1 MTSAARPPHPDPLPP
16 RVEREGSAPLTPT
29 LSPGAGE
36 REGTAELPTYTR
48 WPVALIR
55 GEGSTVWDTSGK
67 SYLDLY
73 GGHAV
78 AATGHCHPEVVRA
91 IREQAGKLL
100 FYSNVVALPVRA
112 RAAQAIAAQAP
123 PPLSKV
129 FFVNSGTEANENA
142 MRLARRFTGRT
153 DILSFDGGFHGRT
166 ADAISAAGLAKYRE
180 MGKPNVPGHR
190 LAPFGDLA
198 AAEAALDEDVAAVL
212 LEPIQSLAGVVTAP
226 ASYFQGLRTLCD
238 ERGVQLIYD
247 EVQTGFGRTGTF
259 FFAGRHGVVPDL
271 VTLAKGIG
279 SGFPMGA
286 VLVSEEIAT
295 TVKPEDYGTTF
306 GGGPL
311 ACAAAEATV
320 RVILEEGLL
329 GNVRAGSHRLE
340 QGLAGLAR
348 VREVRG
354 EGFLLGVALDRPA
367 RPVREALLERG
378 FLVGGSDL
386 PDVLRLLPPLV
397 LTAEEIDRFLEAV
410 REIL

>member
-1 MTSAARPPHPDPLPP
+1 MK
-16 RVEREGSAPLTPT
+16 
-29 LSPGAGE
+29 GE
-36 REGTAELPTYTR
+36 R
-48 WPVALIR
+48 
-55 GEGSTVWDTSGK
+55 STVWDDTGR

-91 IREQAGKLL
+91 IREQAGELL
-100 FYSNVVALPVRA
+100 FYSNVVALPVRT

-123 PPLSKV
+123 VPLSKV

-142 MRLARRFTGRT
+142 MRLARRFTRRT
-153 DILSFDGGFHGRT
+153 DVLTFDGGFHGRT
-166 ADAISAAGLAKYRE
+166 ADAMSGAGLAKYRE
-180 MGKPNVPGHR
+180 LAKPNVPGHR

-198 AAEAALDEDVAAVL
+198 AVEAALDESVAAVL
-212 LEPIQSLAGVVTAP
+212 IEPIQSMAGVITAP

-238 ERGVQLIYD
+238 ERGAKLIYD

-271 VTLAKGIG
+271 VALAKGIG
-279 SGFPMGA
+279 SGVPMGA
-286 VLVSEEIAT
+286 VLVSDEIAA

-329 GNVRAGSHRLE
+329 ANVRAGSQRLRN
-340 QGLAGLAR
+340 GLAQLPG

-354 EGFLLGVALDRPA
+354 EGFLLGVALDKPA
-367 RPVREALLERG
+367 RPVRQALLERG

-386 PDVLRLLPPLV
+386 PDVIRLLPPLV
-397 LTAEEIDRFLEAV
+397 LAAEEIDRFLEAA
-410 REIL
+410 RGIL

>member
-1 MTSAARPPHPDPLPP
+1 MSTA
-16 RVEREGSAPLTPT
+16 
-29 LSPGAGE
+29 LSP
-36 REGTAELPTYTR
+36 AELPTYTR
-48 WPVALIR
+48 WPIAIAR
-55 GEGSTVWDTSGK
+55 GQGSTVWDTSGK

-91 IREQAGKLL
+91 IREQAGELL

-112 RAAQAIAAQAP
+112 RAAEAIARQAP
-123 PPLSKV
+123 APLSRV

-153 DILSFDGGFHGRT
+153 DILSFHGGFHGRT

-180 MGKPNVPGHR
+180 LGRPNVPGHR
-190 LAPFGDLA
+190 LVPFGDLDA
-198 AAEAALDEDVAAVL
+198 VRAAVDETVAGIL
-212 LEPIQSLAGVVTAP
+212 VEPIQSMAGVLTAP
-226 ASYFQGLRTLCD
+226 PSYFQGLRALCD
-238 ERGVQLIYD
+238 ERGAKLIYD

-271 VTLAKGIG
+271 VSLAKGIG

-286 VLVSEEIAT
+286 VLVSEEIAD
-295 TVKPEDYGTTF
+295 TVHPEEYGTTF

-320 RVILEEGLL
+320 RVLLEEGLL
-329 GNVRAGSHRLE
+329 ENVRAGSLRLKE
-340 QGLAGLAR
+340 GLAPISG

-354 EGFLLGVALDRPA
+354 EGFLVGLVLDRPGK
-367 RPVREALLERG
+367 PVRQALLDRG

-386 PDVLRLLPPLV
+386 PDTLRLLPPLV
-397 LTAEEIDRFLEAV
+397 LTAAEIDRFLEALKRV
-410 REIL
+410 L

>member
-1 MTSAARPPHPDPLPP
+1 MS
-16 RVEREGSAPLTPT
+16 T
-29 LSPGAGE
+29 LSLS
-36 REGTAELPTYTR
+36 TAELPTYTR
-48 WPVALIR
+48 WPVTIVR
-55 GEGSTVWDTSGK
+55 GEGSTVWDDSGK

-78 AATGHCHPEVVRA
+78 AATGHCHPKVVRA
-91 IREQAGKLL
+91 IREQAGTLL

-112 RAAQAIAAQAP
+112 RAARTIATQAP
-123 PPLSKV
+123 APLSKV

-153 DILSFDGGFHGRT
+153 DVLSFDGGFHGRT

-180 MGKPNVPGHR
+180 MGRPNVPGHR

-198 AAEAALDEDVAAVL
+198 AAEAALDENVAAVL
-212 LEPIQSLAGVVTAP
+212 LEPIQSMAGVITAP
-226 ASYFQGLRTLCD
+226 ASYLQGLRTLCD
-238 ERGVQLIYD
+238 ERGAKLIYD

-259 FFAGRHGVVPDL
+259 FYAGRHGVVPDL
-271 VTLAKGIG
+271 VALAKGIG
-279 SGFPMGA
+279 SGVPMGA
-286 VLVSEEIAT
+286 VLVSEEIAA

-311 ACAAAEATV
+311 ACAAAEATT

-329 GNVRAGSHRLE
+329 GNVRAGSQRLK
-340 QGLAGLAR
+340 QGLAGLPG

-354 EGFLLGVALDRPA
+354 EGFLLGVALDKPARPA
-367 RPVREALLERG
+367 RAALLSRG

-397 LTAEEIDRFLEAV
+397 LTAEEIDRFLEAA
-410 REIL
+410 RGIF

>member
-1 MTSAARPPHPDPLPP
+1 MSVTPAR
-16 RVEREGSAPLTPT
+16 
-29 LSPGAGE
+29 SPAVSS
-36 REGTAELPTYTR
+36 AELPTYTR
-48 WPVALIR
+48 WPIELAR

-100 FYSNVVALPVRA
+100 FYSNVVALPLRG
-112 RAAQAIAAQAP
+112 RAAEAIAAQAP
-123 PPLSKV
+123 APLSKV

-142 MRLARRFTGRT
+142 MRLARRATGRT
-153 DILSFDGGFHGRT
+153 EVLSFGGGFHGRT

-180 MGKPNVPGHR
+180 LGVPNVPGHR
-190 LAPFGDLA
+190 IVPFGDLA
-198 AAEAALDEDVAAVL
+198 AADAALDETVAAVL
-212 LEPIQSLAGVVTAP
+212 IEPIQSLAGVITAE
-226 ASYFQGLRTLCD
+226 ASYFQGLRRLCD
-238 ERGVQLIYD
+238 ERGAKLIYD

-271 VTLAKGIG
+271 VCLAKGIG

-286 VLVSEEIAT
+286 VLVSDEVAAP
-295 TVKPEDYGTTF
+295 VKPEDYGTTF

-320 RVILEEGLL
+320 RVIEEEGLL
-329 GNVRAGSHRLE
+329 ANVRAGSQRLRE
-340 QGLAGLAR
+340 GLSRIAA

-354 EGFLLGVALDRPA
+354 EGFLLGVALDRPCK
-367 RPVREALLERG
+367 PVRGALLERG

-397 LTAEEIDRFLEAV
+397 LTAEEIDRFLEAMRKV
-410 REIL
+410 V